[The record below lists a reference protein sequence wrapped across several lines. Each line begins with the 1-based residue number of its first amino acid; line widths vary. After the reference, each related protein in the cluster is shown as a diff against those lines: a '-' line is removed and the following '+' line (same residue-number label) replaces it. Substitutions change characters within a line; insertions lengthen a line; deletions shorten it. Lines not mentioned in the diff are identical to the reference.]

1 MATLSD
7 VAKKAN
13 VSKMTVSRVIN
24 HPETVTDELKKLV
37 HSAMK
42 ELNYIPNYAARALVQ
57 NRTQVVKLLIL
68 EEMDTTEP
76 YYMNLLTGISRELDR
91 HHYALQ
97 LVTRKSLNIGQ
108 CDGIIVTG
116 LRRADFEGVIKAFEK
131 PVVVFGQNEIGYD
144 FIDVNNEKG
153 TYMATRHVIGLGVR
167 DVVFFGIDLDEPFEL
182 AREKGYIKAMKGSL
196 GKVNI
201 FRMANSSKKSEC
213 RAREV
218 LETMEYPAAVVCAS
232 DRIALGVIRAVQSLG
247 KNIPEDVA
255 VTGYDGVFLD
265 RISSPRLTT
274 IRQPVVEM
282 GEACARTLLKKI
294 NEDGASQ
301 GDQFFEPELIVR
313 ESTL

>member
-37 HSAMK
+37 YSAME

-108 CDGIIVTG
+108 CDGIIATG
-116 LRRADFEGVIKAFEK
+116 VRRTDFEGVVKAFEK
-131 PVVVFGQNEIGYD
+131 PVVVFGQNEMGYD

-153 TYMATRHVIGLGVR
+153 AFMATRHVMGLGSR
-167 DVVFFGIDLDEPFEL
+167 EIAFFGIDLDEPFERS
-182 AREKGYIKAMKGSL
+182 REKGYMKAMNEGFRKT
-196 GKVNI
+196 NI
-201 FRMANSSKKSEC
+201 FRMENSSKKSEGL
-213 RAREV
+213 AREW
-218 LETMEYPAAVVCAS
+218 LESHDDPSAVVCAS

-247 KNIPEDVA
+247 KRIPDDVA

-274 IRQPVVEM
+274 VRQPVVEM

-294 NEDGASQ
+294 HEDGAVQ
-301 GDQFFEPELIVR
+301 GNQFFEPELIVR

>member
-7 VAKKAN
+7 VEKKAN

-91 HHYALQ
+91 NHYALQ
-97 LVTRKSLNIGQ
+97 LVTRNSLNIGQ
-108 CDGIIVTG
+108 CDGIIATG
-116 LRRADFEGVIKAFEK
+116 LRKNDFEGVIKAFEK
-131 PVVVFGQNEIGYD
+131 PLVVFGQNEMGYD

-153 TYMATRHVIGLGVR
+153 TFMATRHVMGLGER
-167 DVVFFGIDLDEPFEL
+167 EVVFFGIDLDEPFER
-182 AREKGYIKAMKGSL
+182 AREQGYIRAMNKSF
-196 GKVNI
+196 KKSNM
-201 FRMANSSKKSEC
+201 FRIDNSSKKSEDL
-213 RAREV
+213 ARE
-218 LETMEYPAAVVCAS
+218 LLKSMDNQAAFVCAS
-232 DRIALGVIRAVQSLG
+232 DRIALGVIRAAQSLG
-247 KNIPEDVA
+247 KRIPEDVA
-255 VTGYDGVFLD
+255 VTGNDGVFLD

-274 IRQPVVEM
+274 VRQPVVEM
-282 GEACARTLLKKI
+282 GEACAKMLLKKM
-294 NEDGASQ
+294 NEDGAAQ
-301 GDQFFEPELIVR
+301 GSLFFEPELIVR